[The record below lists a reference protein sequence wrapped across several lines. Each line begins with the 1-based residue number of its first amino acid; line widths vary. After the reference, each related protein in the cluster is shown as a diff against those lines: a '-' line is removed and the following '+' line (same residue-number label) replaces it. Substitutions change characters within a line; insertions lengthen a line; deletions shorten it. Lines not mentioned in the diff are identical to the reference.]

1 MLVLS
6 SSEFDPT
13 GHCLSCEPT
22 KKAVSEVTP
31 AYKLVM
37 EEAEARDG
45 RLDPQSH
52 LSSQAQGLPKPS
64 GTF

>member
-1 MLVLS
+1 
-6 SSEFDPT
+6 
-13 GHCLSCEPT
+13 
-22 KKAVSEVTP
+22 
-31 AYKLVM
+31 LVM

>member
-1 MLVLS
+1 M
-6 SSEFDPT
+6 
-13 GHCLSCEPT
+13 PT
-22 KKAVSEVTP
+22 KRTHDTSTLEVTP

-52 LSSQAQGLPKPS
+52 LSSQAQGLSKLS